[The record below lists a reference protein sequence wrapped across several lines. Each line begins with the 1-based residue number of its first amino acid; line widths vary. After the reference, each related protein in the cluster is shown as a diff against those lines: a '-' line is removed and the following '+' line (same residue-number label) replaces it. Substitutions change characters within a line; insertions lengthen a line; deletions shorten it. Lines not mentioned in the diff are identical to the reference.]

1 MSSQAGASRG
11 AASGGA
17 TTWLAI
23 ALLLPLPW
31 TAQALLGG
39 FHFVP
44 EIAAPLTGIAIVGAA
59 FLLSWATELG
69 ERDLPQAL
77 ALLVLALVS
86 VLPEY
91 AVDLTFAIKAAT
103 NPEYTHYAVA
113 NMTGANR
120 ILIGF
125 GWPLVVLVSCWR
137 RGEQELDIPVHHR
150 LEMKWLLIATLYSFV
165 IPLRQMLPLP
175 PAIQGLNLVDAAVLF
190 TMFVMYARAA
200 ASGVHEEV
208 ELHGP
213 AAWLDARTSDRG
225 RRLAA
230 LGLLVYAT
238 LAIFLAAEPFAESLV
253 DLGHHLPID
262 EFVLVQWVAPLASE
276 SPEFL
281 VALMFAWRLRGHVG
295 IGALISSKVNQWTLL
310 VGALPV
316 AFAIASGRL
325 ISLPLD
331 ARQTEELLL
340 TSAQSLLAAMLIV
353 DLQFSRL
360 EAVLLAAAFFVQL
373 LFTEAAVR
381 MAFAYLY
388 IAMFFVLMVATPD
401 RRQALIAALKHKG

>member
-1 MSSQAGASRG
+1 MSSQATAKASNVG
-11 AASGGA
+11 SIV
-17 TTWLAI
+17 WLAI
-23 ALLLPLPW
+23 ALLLPMPW
-31 TAQALLGG
+31 VLQTLMGG

-44 EIAAPLTGIAIVGAA
+44 EVAAPLTGLTIVGAA
-59 FLLSWATELG
+59 FLLTWSTELG
-69 ERDLPQAL
+69 ERDIPQAL
-77 ALLVLALVS
+77 ALLLLALVS

-137 RGEQELDIPVHHR
+137 RREPELEIPVHHR
-150 LEMKWLLIATLYSFV
+150 LEMKWLIYATAYSFV

-175 PAIQGLNLVDAAVLF
+175 RALQGLNLFDAVVLF
-190 TMFVMYARAA
+190 SMFVMYARAA
-200 ASGVHEEV
+200 ARGVHEEA
-208 ELHGP
+208 ELAGP

-225 RRLAA
+225 RRA
-230 LGLLVYAT
+230 LTIGLLGYAT
-238 LAIFLAAEPFAESLV
+238 VAIFLAAEPFAESLV
-253 DLGHHLPID
+253 ELGHHFPID

-276 SPEFL
+276 SPEFM
-281 VALMFAWRLRGHVG
+281 VALLFAWRMRGHVG

-316 AFAIASGRL
+316 AFAIASGEL
-325 ISLPLD
+325 IPLPLD
-331 ARQTEELLL
+331 ARQTEELFL

-360 EAVLLAAAFFVQL
+360 EAVLLAAAFVVQL

-388 IAMFFVLMVATPD
+388 ILMFFVLLISAPD
-401 RRQALIAALKHKG
+401 RRQALLASLKHKG

>member
-1 MSSQAGASRG
+1 MSSQATPKASNVG
-11 AASGGA
+11 SIV
-17 TTWLAI
+17 WLAI

-31 TAQALLGG
+31 VLQTLMGG

-44 EIAAPLTGIAIVGAA
+44 EVAAPLTGLTIVGAA
-59 FLLSWATELG
+59 FLLTWSTELG
-69 ERDLPQAL
+69 ERDIPQAL
-77 ALLVLALVS
+77 ALLLLALVS

-103 NPEYTHYAVA
+103 EPEYTHYAVA

-137 RGEQELDIPVHHR
+137 RREPELEIPVNHR
-150 LEMKWLLIATLYSFV
+150 LEMKWLLYATLYSFV

-175 PAIQGLNLVDAAVLF
+175 ASVQGLNWMDAVVLF
-190 TMFVMYARAA
+190 SMFAMYARAA
-200 ASGVHEEV
+200 ARGAHEET
-208 ELHGP
+208 ELVGP
-213 AAWLDARTSDRG
+213 AAWLDARTSNNG
-225 RRLAA
+225 RRTVAIA
-230 LGLLVYAT
+230 MLVYAT
-238 LAIFLAAEPFAESLV
+238 VAIFMAAEPFAESLV
-253 DLGHHLPID
+253 ELGHHLPID

-276 SPEFL
+276 SPEFI
-281 VALMFAWRLRGHVG
+281 VAVLFAWRMRGHVG

-310 VGALPV
+310 VGALPL
-316 AFAIASGRL
+316 AFAWASGEL
-325 ISLPLD
+325 IPLPLD

-353 DLQFSRL
+353 DLAFSRL

-388 IAMFFVLMVATPD
+388 ILMFFVLMVAAPD
-401 RRQALIAALKHKG
+401 RRQALFAALKHKG